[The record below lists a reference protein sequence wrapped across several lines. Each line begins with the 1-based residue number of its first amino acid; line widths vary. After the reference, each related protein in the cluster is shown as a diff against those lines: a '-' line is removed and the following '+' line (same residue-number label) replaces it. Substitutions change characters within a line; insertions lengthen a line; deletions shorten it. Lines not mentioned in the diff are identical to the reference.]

1 MGGGSVEQGPG
12 RSGPRPPDASMSLL
26 NELLRAPLD
35 PGYAAAAQRR
45 RVRAERAAAGRP
57 VPARSAGVRAGI
69 RVGMLA
75 ASVLLGLVLAA
86 AIVNLRVPAAASA
99 QARESLVT
107 RIDVANAGL
116 AERSAAV
123 DGLRADITALQAG
136 AGDDARPAAA
146 RAAALGLQAGTV
158 ALTGP
163 GVVVT
168 LDDAPASP
176 LDGQVDAQARGGQ
189 FAPGRIVARDLQ
201 AVVNATWAAGAE
213 AVAVN
218 GHRLTATSA
227 IRFAGQAIL
236 VNYRPLTRPYVV
248 TALGA
253 PDLGER
259 FESGAGGAYLRELTA
274 AYQAPTQVRA
284 SDRLS
289 VPVGTALSLRYARPA
304 AGAGPTPDRDPT
316 QDPTRD
322 PTRHATQEARP

>member
-1 MGGGSVEQGPG
+1 MVGSSAGHGPS
-12 RSGPRPPDASMSLL
+12 RTGPRPPDASMSLL

-45 RVRAERAAAGRP
+45 RTRTERTAAGAP
-57 VPARSAGVRAGI
+57 VPTRGGGVRASI
-69 RVGMLA
+69 RLGMLA
-75 ASVLLGLVLAA
+75 AGVMLGLVLAA

-107 RIDVANAGL
+107 RIDAANAGL
-116 AERSAAV
+116 AERAAAV
-123 DGLRADITALQAG
+123 DALRADITGLQTS
-136 AGDDARPAAA
+136 AGDDTQAAAA

-163 GVVVT
+163 GVVIT
-168 LDDAPASP
+168 LDDAPASG
-176 LDGQVDAQARGGQ
+176 LDTHADTQARGGQ

-201 AVVNATWAAGAE
+201 AVVNSAWAAGAE

-218 GHRLTATSA
+218 GHPLTATSA

-253 PDLGER
+253 SDLGER
-259 FESGAGGAYLRELTA
+259 FEAGDGGAYLRELTA
-274 AYQAPTQVRA
+274 AYQAPTQVQPG
-284 SDRLS
+284 DRLS
-289 VPVGTALSLRYARPA
+289 VPAGTALSLRYARPVP
-304 AGAGPTPDRDPT
+304 GAGPTPASDSTLDA
-316 QDPTRD
+316 TRD
-322 PTRHATQEARP
+322 SANDSSQEARP